1 MTITEATREAIKK
14 GRCIERPFGNGGR
27 KVRVK
32 PTNGIYCCIA
42 YDFKGYAHA
51 YWEPTACDLIAED
64 WEVAE
69 E

>member
-1 MTITEATREAIKK
+1 MTITEAVREAIKK
-14 GRCIERPFGNGGR
+14 GRFIERPFGDSGR
-27 KVRVK
+27 KVRVY
-32 PTNGIYCCIA
+32 PTNGRYCCIA

-51 YWEPTACDLIAED
+51 CWAPTTCDLIAED